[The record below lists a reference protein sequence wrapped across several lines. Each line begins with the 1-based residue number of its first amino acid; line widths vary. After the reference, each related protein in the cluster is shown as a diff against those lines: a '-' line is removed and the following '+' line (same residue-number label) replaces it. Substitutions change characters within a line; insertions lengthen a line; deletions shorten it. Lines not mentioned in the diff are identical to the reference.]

1 MKFSKIVFVFAALN
15 IVTVIANAQTNYLD
29 GLNYSTT
36 VNNAIPGP
44 LVPPGTGVINS
55 STSIALT
62 TGTLNGSIALPERVN
77 NAATYTPSLA
87 AGNYTFSFNYSG
99 PAINFIGLS
108 SSGCSTGGGGGMPAC
123 PTSGLGVFYRVQGA
137 STSTYLNVGN
147 AVIIGKN
154 ALTFSLSAAS
164 PIYLGMSLWNPSTS
178 FTITGIYLADGTFVP
193 SSGLTA
199 QEIAAAEAAAAA
211 ALAAAQAAAL
221 RTSTQ
226 QSVANTAQA
235 LQGTY
240 ALQNSVLANS
250 FTYDCTLFDKNNIC
264 VSGGARNTAVQ
275 AVNGLNS
282 TSALLIAAYRP
293 TASVRIGAYADQNL
307 SVNNGGSTVNLSNN
321 TPLIGL
327 FAAWNQRQDDTGTE
341 VRGSIAYGQKDTTIN
356 RQVVGTSQ
364 AGTGSS
370 TLTSQGA
377 QLTAKYGFGLGQAFV
392 VSPYAGVRY
401 SQNNMG
407 GYTEGASAGVTAPL
421 TFGAVNTNATTLLA
435 GVGGSFRGIPKTNL
449 FASAGIES
457 DTNTAAGT
465 VNGTSTTITGLTPV
479 NFNANPV
486 KNRPTAT
493 VGATYDVE
501 KNQRLGVT
509 GIYRQEAYQ
518 AVSTTT
524 VMATYTVGF

>member
-1 MKFSKIVFVFAALN
+1 MRLFDIKKIAFASALVAGSVFYTSASAQVTTIYSGAPGALSGTGGNQSISSVSLSSAQTINFSLTGLYSGAGGSPNFTLQLRNGSTGVGNLVQILTTSSSTYTGSFNATGPANSLWF
-15 IVTVIANAQTNYLD
+15 IANSP
-29 GLNYSTT
+29 LNYNIS
-36 VNNAIPGP
+36 N
-44 LVPPGTGVINS
+44 LVLTYGV
-55 STSIALT
+55 A
-62 TGTLNGSIALPERVN
+62 P
-77 NAATYTPSLA
+77 TPS
-87 AGNYTFSFNYSG
+87 G
-99 PAINFIGLS
+99 P
-108 SSGCSTGGGGGMPAC
+108 
-123 PTSGLGVFYRVQGA
+123 
-137 STSTYLNVGN
+137 
-147 AVIIGKN
+147 
-154 ALTFSLSAAS
+154 
-164 PIYLGMSLWNPSTS
+164 
-178 FTITGIYLADGTFVP
+178 
-193 SSGLTA
+193 TA
-199 QEIAAAEAAAAA
+199 EEIAA
-211 ALAAAQAAAL
+211 ALAAAQAAIL
-221 RTSTQ
+221 RSSTQ
-226 QSVANTAQA
+226 QSVVNTAQA

-264 VSGGARNTAVQ
+264 VSAGGRNTAVQ
-275 AVNGLNS
+275 AANGLNN

-293 TASVRIGAYADQNL
+293 IASVRIGAYADQNL

-370 TLTSQGA
+370 SLTSQGA
-377 QLTAKYGFGLGQAFV
+377 QLTAKYGFGLGQSFV

-449 FASAGIES
+449 FASAGVES
-457 DTNTAAGT
+457 DTNTAAGS
-465 VNGTSTTITGLTPV
+465 VNATSPTITGLTPV

-486 KNRPTAT
+486 KTRPTAT
-493 VGATYDVE
+493 VGATYDVM

>member
-1 MKFSKIVFVFAALN
+1 MKLLNLKKIAFASVLVAGATTS
-15 IVTVIANAQTNYLD
+15 VSVYAQTNLITSLTPSD
-29 GLNYSTT
+29 GTASGLSVASAVSGFGPNATNSTT
-36 VNNAIPGP
+36 FVTNNFNIVSGQSYTLRFSLDRAIFTTDASGQN
-44 LVPPGTGVINS
+44 INFRPAPFTIIVGGFT
-55 STSIALT
+55 TSAI
-62 TGTLNGSIALPERVN
+62 
-77 NAATYTPSLA
+77 A
-87 AGNYTFSFNYSG
+87 AG
-99 PAINFIGLS
+99 
-108 SSGCSTGGGGGMPAC
+108 
-123 PTSGLGVFYRVQGA
+123 
-137 STSTYLNVGN
+137 TSTY
-147 AVIIGKN
+147 
-154 ALTFSLSAAS
+154 SLSAAAVS
-164 PIYLGMSLWNPSTS
+164 AMIGSNRSLRFALSNDASA
-178 FTITGIYLADGTFVP
+178 FTISNILFTDGSGPAPTP
-193 SSGLTA
+193 SGPTA
-199 QEIAAAEAAAAA
+199 EEI
-211 ALAAAQAAAL
+211 AAAQAAIAAAL
-221 RTSTQ
+221 LQASTQ
-226 QSVANTAQA
+226 QSIVNTAQA

-264 VSGGARNTAVQ
+264 VSAGGRNTAVQ
-275 AVNGLNS
+275 AANGLNN

-293 TASVRIGAYADQNL
+293 ITSVRIGAYADQNL

-370 TLTSQGA
+370 TLISQGA
-377 QLTAKYGFGLGQAFV
+377 QLTAKYGFGLGQSFV

-465 VNGTSTTITGLTPV
+465 VSGTSSTITGLTPV

>member
-1 MKFSKIVFVFAALN
+1 MRLFDIKKIAFASALVAGSVFYTSASAQVTTIYSGAPGALSGTGGNQSISSVSLSSAQTINFSLTGLYSGAGGSPNFTLQLRNGSTGVGNLVQILTTSSSTYTGSFNATGPANSLWF
-15 IVTVIANAQTNYLD
+15 IANSP
-29 GLNYSTT
+29 LNYNIS
-36 VNNAIPGP
+36 N
-44 LVPPGTGVINS
+44 LVLTYGV
-55 STSIALT
+55 A
-62 TGTLNGSIALPERVN
+62 P
-77 NAATYTPSLA
+77 TPS
-87 AGNYTFSFNYSG
+87 G
-99 PAINFIGLS
+99 P
-108 SSGCSTGGGGGMPAC
+108 
-123 PTSGLGVFYRVQGA
+123 
-137 STSTYLNVGN
+137 
-147 AVIIGKN
+147 
-154 ALTFSLSAAS
+154 
-164 PIYLGMSLWNPSTS
+164 
-178 FTITGIYLADGTFVP
+178 
-193 SSGLTA
+193 TA
-199 QEIAAAEAAAAA
+199 EEIAA
-211 ALAAAQAAAL
+211 LQAAIL
-221 RTSTQ
+221 RASTQ
-226 QSVANTAQA
+226 QSVVNTAQA

-275 AVNGLNS
+275 AANGLNN

-293 TASVRIGAYADQNL
+293 IASVRIGAYADQNL
-307 SVNNGGSTVNLSNN
+307 SVNNSGSTVNLGNN

-327 FAAWNQRQDDTGTE
+327 FAAWNQHQDDTGAE

-370 TLTSQGA
+370 TLISQGA
-377 QLTAKYGFGLGQAFV
+377 QLTAKYGFGLAQAFV

-407 GYTEGASAGVTAPL
+407 GYTEGTSAGVTAPL

-465 VNGTSTTITGLTPV
+465 VNGTSSTITGLTPV

>member
-1 MKFSKIVFVFAALN
+1 MKLLNIKKIVFTFALFAGGVFSVNVSAQSTN
-15 IVTVIANAQTNYLD
+15 VTVSGN
-29 GLNYSTT
+29 NYS
-36 VNNAIPGP
+36 VSLSP
-44 LVPPGTGVINS
+44 LVSGASYYSTLSSQVIWGNQTLANGIATAVGNTLGTPNGIGFAGEGPYFAYAGNGG
-55 STSIALT
+55 A
-62 TGTLNGSIALPERVN
+62 GSISYCKFQISSVGCVNGPDFQGKYWALVSLLPP
-77 NAATYTPSLA
+77 TPS
-87 AGNYTFSFNYSG
+87 G
-99 PAINFIGLS
+99 P
-108 SSGCSTGGGGGMPAC
+108 
-123 PTSGLGVFYRVQGA
+123 
-137 STSTYLNVGN
+137 
-147 AVIIGKN
+147 
-154 ALTFSLSAAS
+154 
-164 PIYLGMSLWNPSTS
+164 
-178 FTITGIYLADGTFVP
+178 
-193 SSGLTA
+193 TA
-199 QEIAAAEAAAAA
+199 EEIAA

-221 RTSTQ
+221 KASTQ
-226 QSVANTAQA
+226 QSVVNTAQA

-264 VSGGARNTAVQ
+264 VSGGARNTAAQ
-275 AVNGLNS
+275 AANGLNN

-293 TASVRIGAYADQNL
+293 IASVRIGAYADQNL
-307 SVNNGGSTVNLSNN
+307 SVNNGGSTVNLGNN

-370 TLTSQGA
+370 TLISQGA
-377 QLTAKYGFGLGQAFV
+377 QLTAKYGFGLSQAFV

-407 GYTEGASAGVTAPL
+407 GYTEGTSAGVTAPL

-465 VNGTSTTITGLTPV
+465 VNGTSSTITGLTPV

>member
-1 MKFSKIVFVFAALN
+1 MKLFDVKKLAFASAL
-15 IVTVIANAQTNYLD
+15 VVGLVSHLDVMAQ
-29 GLNYSTT
+29 STSAT
-36 VNNAIPGP
+36 VNGVTYTVTLSPLETWATAASNGAQ
-44 LVPPGTGVINS
+44 LVPSI
-55 STSIALT
+55 STATRLAGAL
-62 TGTLNGSIALPERVN
+62 
-77 NAATYTPSLA
+77 
-87 AGNYTFSFNYSG
+87 
-99 PAINFIGLS
+99 
-108 SSGCSTGGGGGMPAC
+108 ST
-123 PTSGLGVFYRVQGA
+123 
-137 STSTYLNVGN
+137 
-147 AVIIGKN
+147 
-154 ALTFSLSAAS
+154 
-164 PIYLGMSLWNPSTS
+164 WNPSVNS
-178 FTITGIYLADGTFVP
+178 FGPNRYGPYFAYQL
-193 SSGLTA
+193 SSGGGVNVAYWDPNFNMAVGGFGVSPGTSAYWALVTLGPSGPTA
-199 QEIAAAEAAAAA
+199 EEIAAAEAA
-211 ALAAAQAAAL
+211 LAAARAAAL

-226 QSVANTAQA
+226 QSVVNTAQA

-275 AVNGLNS
+275 AANGLNN

-370 TLTSQGA
+370 TLISQGA

-421 TFGAVNTNATTLLA
+421 TYGAVNTNATTLLA

-449 FASAGIES
+449 FASAGVES
-457 DTNTAAGT
+457 DTNTANGT
-465 VNGTSTTITGLTPV
+465 VSATSPTITGLTPV

-486 KNRPTAT
+486 KTRPTAT
-493 VGATYDVE
+493 VGATYDVM

>member
-1 MKFSKIVFVFAALN
+1 MFNTKLLLKILSIGGLIFSSWSY
-15 IVTVIANAQTNYLD
+15 AQT
-29 GLNYSTT
+29 STT
-36 VNNAIPGP
+36 VNIGGVSYNVTISSSSSTYASTASTLQATPWWGNSSLSNSLALAVRNSIGTPNPGNAGPVFIYAPAGTRPGSSWVYTSSGTVFNPP
-44 LVPPGTGVINS
+44 LVDTVS
-55 STSIALT
+55 YFWALV
-62 TGTLNGSIALPERVN
+62 GGP
-77 NAATYTPSLA
+77 
-87 AGNYTFSFNYSG
+87 SG
-99 PAINFIGLS
+99 P
-108 SSGCSTGGGGGMPAC
+108 
-123 PTSGLGVFYRVQGA
+123 
-137 STSTYLNVGN
+137 
-147 AVIIGKN
+147 
-154 ALTFSLSAAS
+154 
-164 PIYLGMSLWNPSTS
+164 
-178 FTITGIYLADGTFVP
+178 
-193 SSGLTA
+193 TA
-199 QEIAAAEAAAAA
+199 EEI
-211 ALAAAQAAAL
+211 AAAQAAAL
-221 RTSTQ
+221 RASTQ
-226 QSVANTAQA
+226 QSIVNTAQA
-235 LQGTY
+235 LQGTF

-264 VSGGARNTAVQ
+264 ISGGARNTAVQ
-275 AVNGLNS
+275 AANGLNN

-293 TASVRIGAYADQNL
+293 IASVRIGAYADQNL
-307 SVNNGGSTVNLSNN
+307 SVNNSGSTVNLSNN

-370 TLTSQGA
+370 TLISQGA
-377 QLTAKYGFGLGQAFV
+377 QVTAKYGFGLGQAFV

-407 GYTEGASAGVTAPL
+407 GYTEGTSAGVTAPL

-465 VNGTSTTITGLTPV
+465 VNGTSSTITGLTPV

>member
-1 MKFSKIVFVFAALN
+1 M
-15 IVTVIANAQTNYLD
+15 
-29 GLNYSTT
+29 
-36 VNNAIPGP
+36 
-44 LVPPGTGVINS
+44 
-55 STSIALT
+55 
-62 TGTLNGSIALPERVN
+62 
-77 NAATYTPSLA
+77 
-87 AGNYTFSFNYSG
+87 
-99 PAINFIGLS
+99 
-108 SSGCSTGGGGGMPAC
+108 
-123 PTSGLGVFYRVQGA
+123 
-137 STSTYLNVGN
+137 
-147 AVIIGKN
+147 
-154 ALTFSLSAAS
+154 
-164 PIYLGMSLWNPSTS
+164 
-178 FTITGIYLADGTFVP
+178 
-193 SSGLTA
+193 
-199 QEIAAAEAAAAA
+199 
-211 ALAAAQAAAL
+211 
-221 RTSTQ
+221 
-226 QSVANTAQA
+226 
-235 LQGTY
+235 
-240 ALQNSVLANS
+240 QNSVLANS

-275 AVNGLNS
+275 AANGLNN

-293 TASVRIGAYADQNL
+293 IASVRIGAYADQNL
-307 SVNNGGSTVNLSNN
+307 SVNNGGSTVNLGNN

-327 FAAWNQRQDDTGTE
+327 FAAWNQNQDDTGAE

-370 TLTSQGA
+370 TLISQGA
-377 QLTAKYGFGLGQAFV
+377 QLTAKYGFGLAQAFV

-407 GYTEGASAGVTAPL
+407 GYTEGTSAGVTAPL

-449 FASAGIES
+449 FASAGVES
-457 DTNTAAGT
+457 DTNTAAGS
-465 VNGTSTTITGLTPV
+465 VNATSPTITGLTPV

-486 KNRPTAT
+486 KTRPTAT

>member
-1 MKFSKIVFVFAALN
+1 MRLFDIKKIAFTSALVAGSVFYTSASAQVTTIYSGAPGALSGTGGN
-15 IVTVIANAQTNYLD
+15 QSISSVSLSSAQTINFTLTGLYSGAGGSPNFTLQLRNGSTGVGNLVQILTTSSSTYTGSFNATGPANSLWFIANSP
-29 GLNYSTT
+29 LNYNIS
-36 VNNAIPGP
+36 N
-44 LVPPGTGVINS
+44 LVLTYGV
-55 STSIALT
+55 A
-62 TGTLNGSIALPERVN
+62 P
-77 NAATYTPSLA
+77 TPS
-87 AGNYTFSFNYSG
+87 G
-99 PAINFIGLS
+99 P
-108 SSGCSTGGGGGMPAC
+108 
-123 PTSGLGVFYRVQGA
+123 
-137 STSTYLNVGN
+137 
-147 AVIIGKN
+147 
-154 ALTFSLSAAS
+154 
-164 PIYLGMSLWNPSTS
+164 
-178 FTITGIYLADGTFVP
+178 
-193 SSGLTA
+193 TA
-199 QEIAAAEAAAAA
+199 EEIAA
-211 ALAAAQAAAL
+211 ALAAAQAAIL
-221 RTSTQ
+221 RSSTQ
-226 QSVANTAQA
+226 QSVVNTAQA

-275 AVNGLNS
+275 AANGLNN

-293 TASVRIGAYADQNL
+293 IASVRIGAYADQNL
-307 SVNNGGSTVNLSNN
+307 SVNNGGSTVNLGNN

-370 TLTSQGA
+370 TLISQGA

-407 GYTEGASAGVTAPL
+407 GYTEGTSAGVTAPL

-465 VNGTSTTITGLTPV
+465 VNGTSSTITGLTPV

>member
-1 MKFSKIVFVFAALN
+1 MTIRLLNLKKVTFASALIAGSVLSTYASAQSVN
-15 IVTVIANAQTNYLD
+15 VTVGGVNYTVTTTTQQALSSALANSSYALTSQPWFGSVSIANQFAGQVQYQL
-29 GLNYSTT
+29 G
-36 VNNAIPGP
+36 AW
-44 LVPPGTGVINS
+44 NS
-55 STSIALT
+55 STPPSASST
-62 TGTLNGSIALPERVN
+62 TPGVLFLVSTPDAFGKVSFWRGSTGSVVDNVGGPGTLSAFYAYIAG
-77 NAATYTPSLA
+77 YTPIP
-87 AGNYTFSFNYSG
+87 SG
-99 PAINFIGLS
+99 P
-108 SSGCSTGGGGGMPAC
+108 
-123 PTSGLGVFYRVQGA
+123 
-137 STSTYLNVGN
+137 
-147 AVIIGKN
+147 
-154 ALTFSLSAAS
+154 
-164 PIYLGMSLWNPSTS
+164 
-178 FTITGIYLADGTFVP
+178 
-193 SSGLTA
+193 TA
-199 QEIAAAEAAAAA
+199 EEIAA
-211 ALAAAQAAAL
+211 LQAAIL
-221 RTSTQ
+221 RASTQ

-275 AVNGLNS
+275 AVNGLNN

-293 TASVRIGAYADQNL
+293 IASVRIGAYADQNL
-307 SVNNGGSTVNLSNN
+307 SVNNGGSTVNLGNN

-370 TLTSQGA
+370 TLISQGA
-377 QLTAKYGFGLGQAFV
+377 QLTAKYGFGLSQAFV

-465 VNGTSTTITGLTPV
+465 VNGTSSTITGLTPV

-486 KNRPTAT
+486 KTRPTAT

>member
-1 MKFSKIVFVFAALN
+1 MKLLN
-15 IVTVIANAQTNYLD
+15 IKKIAFASALVSGSLFSLGVSAQSVNVTYGGNSYAVTTTALQTLPTSLANSAYNLTGQPWYGSSAIATQFAQQVQYQLGTWNGTSNTTLPSVLFLTSTGPTSVGTVTFWRNGAVVTDVGGPSGGTPINAYFA
-29 GLNYSTT
+29 Y
-36 VNNAIPGP
+36 
-44 LVPPGTGVINS
+44 
-55 STSIALT
+55 IA
-62 TGTLNGSIALPERVN
+62 G
-77 NAATYTPSLA
+77 YTPIP
-87 AGNYTFSFNYSG
+87 SG
-99 PAINFIGLS
+99 P
-108 SSGCSTGGGGGMPAC
+108 
-123 PTSGLGVFYRVQGA
+123 
-137 STSTYLNVGN
+137 
-147 AVIIGKN
+147 
-154 ALTFSLSAAS
+154 
-164 PIYLGMSLWNPSTS
+164 
-178 FTITGIYLADGTFVP
+178 
-193 SSGLTA
+193 TA
-199 QEIAAAEAAAAA
+199 EEIAA
-211 ALAAAQAAAL
+211 LQAAIL
-221 RTSTQ
+221 RASTQ
-226 QSVANTAQA
+226 QSVVNTAQA

-275 AVNGLNS
+275 AANGLNN

-293 TASVRIGAYADQNL
+293 IASVRIGAYADQNL
-307 SVNNGGSTVNLSNN
+307 SVNNSGSTVNLGNN

-327 FAAWNQRQDDTGTE
+327 FAAWNQHQDDTGAE

-370 TLTSQGA
+370 TLISQGA
-377 QLTAKYGFGLGQAFV
+377 QLTAKYGFGLAQAFV

-407 GYTEGASAGVTAPL
+407 GYTEGTSAGVTAPL

-449 FASAGIES
+449 FASAGVES
-457 DTNTAAGT
+457 DTNTAAGS
-465 VNGTSTTITGLTPV
+465 VNATSPTITGLTPV

-486 KNRPTAT
+486 KTRPTAT

-518 AVSTTT
+518 AISTTT